1 MSTPSPAVSLL
12 RVEWIPPM
20 TGLTARPGSRWLEG
34 AAAAL
39 GAAGLIVIGLAS
51 PAAADPPTV
60 EHFSDTFSDVNPC
73 TGEMHTVTIELAE
86 SQHFH
91 GDNFI
96 ATGTT
101 TITTEP
107 TGFSGR
113 GTATVVETEGAFV
126 FRHVDIL
133 SDAAGNRIMA
143 SVIFVVDPATG
154 DIRVEDGE
162 LTCVHS
168 VD

>member
-12 RVEWIPPM
+12 PVEWSAEM
-20 TGLTARPGSRWLEG
+20 NGRTARPGFRLLKG

-39 GAAGLIVIGLAS
+39 GAAGLIVVGLAS

-60 EHFSDTFSDVNPC
+60 EYFSNTFPDVNPC
-73 TGEMHTVTIELAE
+73 TGEMHTVTIELTE

-96 ATGTT
+96 GTGRT

-107 TGFSGR
+107 TGFSGS
-113 GTATVVETEGAFV
+113 GTTTVVETEGAFV
-126 FRHVDIL
+126 FRGVDIL
-133 SDAAGNRIMA
+133 SDPAGNRIMA
-143 SVIFVVDPATG
+143 SVIFVANPSTG
-154 DIRVEDGE
+154 DIRVVDAD

>member
-12 RVEWIPPM
+12 PFEWSAEM
-20 TGLTARPGSRWLEG
+20 NARTARAGFRLLRG

-39 GAAGLIVIGLAS
+39 GVAGLIVVGLAS

-60 EHFSDTFSDVNPC
+60 EYFSDTFEDVNPC
-73 TGEMHTVTIELAE
+73 TGEQHTVTIELAE

-96 ATGTT
+96 GIGTT

-107 TGFSGR
+107 TGFTGH
-113 GTATVVETEGAFV
+113 GTTTFVVTQGAEV

-133 SDAAGNRIMA
+133 TDAAGNRIMA
-143 SVIFVVDPATG
+143 SVVFVMDPATG
-154 DIRVEDGE
+154 DIRVEDGD

>member
-1 MSTPSPAVSLL
+1 MSTPSPAASLL
-12 RVEWIPPM
+12 PVEWIPPM
-20 TGLTARPGSRWLEG
+20 SGRTARPGSRWLEG
-34 AAAAL
+34 AAAVL
-39 GAAGLIVIGLAS
+39 GVAGLMVVGLAS
-51 PAAADPPTV
+51 PAAADSPTV
-60 EHFSDTFSDVNPC
+60 EYFSDTFTDVNPC
-73 TGEMHTVTIELAE
+73 TGELHTVTIELVE

-91 GDNFI
+91 DDNFI
-96 ATGTT
+96 GTGTT

-107 TGFSGR
+107 TGFSGS
-113 GTATVVETEGAFV
+113 GTSTVVETEGAFV

-143 SVIFVVDPATG
+143 NIIFVMDPATG
-154 DIRVEDGE
+154 DIRVEDGD

>member
-1 MSTPSPAVSLL
+1 MSTPSPTLSLL
-12 RVEWIPPM
+12 PVERSAEM
-20 TGLTARPGSRWLEG
+20 NARTAHHGFRLLKG
-34 AAAAL
+34 AAVAL
-39 GAAGLIVIGLAS
+39 GAAGLIVVGLAS

-60 EHFSDTFSDVNPC
+60 EDFSNTFPDVNPC
-73 TGEMHTVTIELAE
+73 TGEMHTVTIELTE

-96 ATGTT
+96 GTGRT

-113 GTATVVETEGAFV
+113 GTATLVVTKGAEV
-126 FRHVDIL
+126 FRLVDIL

-143 SVIFVVDPATG
+143 SVVFVMDPATG
-154 DIRVEDGE
+154 DIRVEDAD

>member
-1 MSTPSPAVSLL
+1 MNA
-12 RVEWIPPM
+12 R
-20 TGLTARPGSRWLEG
+20 TARPGFRLLKG
-34 AAAAL
+34 AAAAF
-39 GAAGLIVIGLAS
+39 GVAGLLVVGLAS
-51 PAAADPPTV
+51 PAVADPPTV
-60 EHFSDTFSDVNPC
+60 EYFSDTFSDVNPC
-73 TGEMHTVTIELAE
+73 TGEQHTVTIELAE

-96 ATGTT
+96 GIGTT

-107 TGFSGR
+107 TEFSGH
-113 GTATVVETEGAFV
+113 GTTTFVVTKGAEV

-143 SVIFVVDPATG
+143 SVVFVMDPATG
-154 DIRVEDGE
+154 DIRVEDGD